1 MNALEHIRSMWGAKV
16 KRSTKLI
23 VPSVTHDG
31 SEGSLNNELWA
42 FRVSYV
48 FRDALDIK
56 YEERRKD
63 KTPYMVWTQGPILR
77 FKEGDLIYAN
87 DNCRAVQV
95 RFASPMGWD
104 AQKEEMYQGSVAYSE
119 YVVSSGNFSK
129 LKEHEC
135 TQMQFLELLM
145 LGKYE

>member
-1 MNALEHIRSMWGAKV
+1 MNALEHIRSMWAAKV

-31 SEGSLNNELWA
+31 PEGSLNNESWA
-42 FRVSYV
+42 FRVPYA

-56 YEERRKD
+56 YEERRKE
-63 KTPYMVWTQGPILR
+63 KTPYMVWTQGPILS
-77 FKEGDLIYAN
+77 FKEGDLIYAK
-87 DNCRAVQV
+87 DDCRAVQI
-95 RFASPMGWD
+95 RFASRMAWD

-119 YVVSSGNFSK
+119 YVVSGGSFSK

-145 LGKYE
+145 FGKYD